1 MNCLYSATEIE
12 LIRSTE
18 AEKGQQI
25 ANVANWQASRNG
37 LAPVDETDHAHV
49 IEDDSGAS
57 EPHDGHGLGYLQQTA
72 RDRKNVFEAL
82 MEAVKTHSLGQIS
95 HALYD
100 VGGEYRR
107 NM

>member
-1 MNCLYSATEIE
+1 MAHW
-12 LIRSTE
+12 
-18 AEKGQQI
+18 QQ
-25 ANVANWQASRNG
+25 ARNA
-37 LAPVDETDHAHV
+37 LAPPGETSHSHRADADEVA
-49 IEDDSGAS
+49 
-57 EPHDGHGLGYLQQTA
+57 EPEAHDGHGLGYLQQTA
-72 RDRKNVFEAL
+72 RDRRNVFSAL

>member
-1 MNCLYSATEIE
+1 M
-12 LIRSTE
+12 
-18 AEKGQQI
+18 G
-25 ANVANWQASRNG
+25 NWQRARNA
-37 LAPVDETDHAHV
+37 LAPSGETCHSHMADADEVVEREAHD
-49 IEDDSGAS
+49 E
-57 EPHDGHGLGYLQQTA
+57 HGLGYLQQTA
-72 RDRKNVFEAL
+72 HDRRNVFAAL

>member
-1 MNCLYSATEIE
+1 MVEDAIG
-12 LIRSTE
+12 E
-18 AEKGQQI
+18 AAE
-25 ANVANWQASRNG
+25 V
-37 LAPVDETDHAHV
+37 
-49 IEDDSGAS
+49 
-57 EPHDGHGLGYLQQTA
+57 HDGHGLAYLQATA
-72 RDRKNVFEAL
+72 RERRNLFASL